1 MAPKNTYNKERT
13 GLPVRL
19 AISASLAAIILAGCG
34 GAGSSIPKS
43 VTGPSGGGATIN
55 SGPIVMTSSVVVP
68 PITIG
73 GRNAVVTGFAGAS
86 FTAATAKLPSI
97 TTTSVNE
104 ALANTMVAFD
114 QNGQTMLYNYGNGQL
129 NAIGGVQHNGF
140 SSDPSISGTGTRIAN
155 IQPVGPGYRGFVE
168 NLDGSSSVAITP
180 LAGNVY
186 AIAYSPDGSKI
197 AFTQQDSSTFN
208 SRIWTMPAGGG
219 SATGI
224 SSAADNCTNPVWSP
238 DGSQLM
244 FSRQI
249 NASGTFSLA
258 ECTNSG
264 ANMTT
269 VLGSLQSSS
278 PVQACFVGNDPNDIV
293 QTSVSS
299 GTATFTRIEGG
310 AQTKLFSTNSGIG
323 GVTGSPVGKMILYS
337 DQGSNGGIYAM
348 DLDSSAPTAYKLI
361 AGNGYLQSPCW
372 GPYITSRTLIGAG
385 GSFGASAGGFLYGA
399 VNSRIGSMVAV
410 DATTRSSISI
420 QPQSNSNP
428 TQSLILATV
437 TATDMTSLKYMNGIS
452 SPVVTVF
459 SGATTQAT
467 GALLSFDADTGSV
480 VSVVSYT
487 ASLARPTKGGGVF
500 TGKIIGAWDANGK
513 NIAPSGATRVN
524 FDVKSGRLISAG

>member
-1 MAPKNTYNKERT
+1 MNPSTSLRKTSP
-13 GLPVRL
+13 GLPIGL
-19 AISASLAAIILAGCG
+19 AIAAALATIILAGCG
-34 GAGSSIPKS
+34 GGGASSPIS
-43 VTGPSGGGATIN
+43 ITGPSGGGATIN
-55 SGPIVMTSSVVVP
+55 SGPIVIHSSAVLP
-68 PITIG
+68 PVTIG
-73 GRNAVVTGFAGAS
+73 GRNAVITGFAGAS
-86 FTAATAKLPSI
+86 FTSAMAKLPSI
-97 TTTSVNE
+97 TTTSVND
-104 ALANTMVAFD
+104 ALANTTIAFD

-129 NAIGGVQHNGF
+129 NAIGGVTHTGF

-197 AFTQQDSSTFN
+197 AFTQQDASTFN

-224 SSAADNCTNPVWSP
+224 SSSADSCTNPVWSP

-249 NASGTFSLA
+249 NASGAFSLA
-258 ECTNSG
+258 QCSNSG
-264 ANMTT
+264 ANLTT

-278 PVQACFVGNDPNDIV
+278 PIQACYVGNDLNDIV

-310 AQTKLFSTNSGIG
+310 SQTKLFSTNSGIG
-323 GVTGSPVGKMILYS
+323 GVAGSPVGKMLLYS

-348 DLDSSAPTAYKLI
+348 DLNSATPTAYKLI

-437 TATDMTSLKYMNGIS
+437 TATDLTSLKYMNGIS

-459 SGATTQAT
+459 SGATTQAS

-480 VSVVSYT
+480 VSVVAYS
-487 ASLARPTKGGGVF
+487 ASLARPTNGGLF
-500 TGKIIGAWDANGK
+500 TGKIIGAWDATGK

-524 FDVKSGRLISAG
+524 FDVRSGRLISAG